1 MVALIH
7 AEPQAASSD
16 AYAARVAQAASGY
29 TAAERAAIE
38 AAFALAR
45 RGYGDARTSDGER
58 WLARA
63 AGTATIVA
71 ELKLD
76 AESVRAA
83 LLIGMPDSEGFDEP
97 GFAAEVGDEVA
108 RLVIGVARMGAIR
121 AAPSSEAGAR
131 KEARDEQA
139 ENLRKMLLAMVEDI
153 RVVLVKLAERT
164 QAMRYLVAASSG
176 EPDSAGSVATLA
188 SHRASQARET
198 QDLFAPLANRLGV
211 WQLKWEL
218 EDLALRALEP
228 DAYRR
233 IVAALDERRVDR
245 QRYIDQAVAEIR
257 RELAAAGVK
266 AEVTGRPKHITSI
279 WNKMRRKRVGID
291 ALYDIRAVRVLVDDV
306 KDCYTALGVVHNL
319 WTPLPQEFDDY
330 IAKPKA
336 NRYRSLHTAVIGPDG
351 KPLEVQ
357 IRTQEMHRHSEYGV
371 ASHWR
376 YKEGGGAQR
385 DPGYDEKI
393 AWLRQVLDWKD
404 AVADA
409 GEWLQQFKST
419 LFTDTIYVL
428 TPQGKVVDLPRGATP
443 VDFAYAVHSSLG
455 HRCRGARV
463 DGAMVPLNYTLQN
476 GQRIEIIAAKQGGPS
491 LDWLNADLG
500 YVQSH
505 RARAKVRQWFKAQQL
520 EATIAQGREAVERE
534 LHRAGRTA
542 LKLDA
547 VAAQAGFDKLDEFF
561 AAVSRAELNTRALQQ
576 AIQAVARPGG
586 TVAAPAE
593 DESVLPRASKSA
605 GAGSGILIV
614 GVDRLMTGL
623 ARCCKAAPPDP
634 IVGFVTRGK
643 GISIHR
649 RNCSNIARMQ
659 EKHPER
665 LITAEW
671 GTPRDEV
678 FPVDVVVE
686 AMDRQALL
694 RDVSEVFSREKIN
707 VTAVKTLSRNL
718 QAKMSFT
725 LEVKSLEQL
734 KHALGLVQDV
744 SGVLSAARR

>member
-1 MVALIH
+1 MVALVTS
-7 AEPQAASSD
+7 APQAASD
-16 AYAARVAQAASGY
+16 DLYAARIAQAASGY
-29 TAAERAAIE
+29 TPAERTAIE
-38 AAFALAR
+38 AAFELAR
-45 RGYGDARTSDGER
+45 KRYGNALTAEGES

-63 AGTATIVA
+63 TGTAAIVA

-83 LLIGMPDSEGFDEP
+83 LLIGIPDSQGFDEQK
-97 GFAAEVGDEVA
+97 FAAEAGDEVA
-108 RLVIGVARMGAIR
+108 KLVIGVARMGAIR
-121 AAPSSEAGAR
+121 TVSLGEGGAH
-131 KEARDEQA
+131 KEARDAQA
-139 ENLRKMLLAMVEDI
+139 ENLRKMLLAMVGDI

-164 QAMRYLVAASSG
+164 QAMRYWVSAADVADAR
-176 EPDSAGSVATLA
+176 PSAAGREA
-188 SHRASQARET
+188 HRASQARET

-218 EDLALRALEP
+218 EDLGLRALEP

-233 IVAALDERRVDR
+233 IAAALDERRIDR
-245 QRYIDQAVAEIR
+245 QRYIDQAIAEIK
-257 RELAAAGVK
+257 RELSVAGVK

-357 IRTQEMHRHSEYGV
+357 IRTHDMHRHSEYGV

-376 YKEGGGAQR
+376 YKEGGAAQR

-409 GEWLQQFKST
+409 GEWLRQFKST
-419 LFTDTIYVL
+419 LFTDTVYVL

-443 VDFAYAVHSSLG
+443 VDFAYAVHTSLG

-463 DGAMVPLNYTLQN
+463 DGAMVPLNYALQN

-491 LDWLNADLG
+491 RDWLNPDLG
-500 YVQSH
+500 YVHSN
-505 RARAKVRQWFKAQQL
+505 RARSKVRQWFKAQQHEETL
-520 EATIAQGREAVERE
+520 AQGRAIIERE
-534 LHRAGRTA
+534 LARAGATA
-542 LKLDA
+542 VSHDA
-547 VAAQAGFDKLDEFF
+547 VAVKAGFARADELYV
-561 AAVSRAELNTRALQQ
+561 AVGRAELNTRQIVTAIRAVLQPD
-576 AIQAVARPGG
+576 AAPESGAPADVVARQ
-586 TVAAPAE
+586 
-593 DESVLPRASKSA
+593 SKSA
-605 GAGSGILIV
+605 GSGAGILVV
-614 GVDRLMTGL
+614 GVDRLMTNL
-623 ARCCKAAPPDP
+623 ARCCKPAPPDG

-643 GISIHR
+643 GVTIHR
-649 RNCSNIARMQ
+649 QRCSNVARMRAR
-659 EKHPER
+659 EPER
-665 LITAEW
+665 LIVADW
-671 GTPRDEV
+671 GIPRDEV
-678 FPVDVVVE
+678 FPVDVVLE
-686 AMDRQALL
+686 AMDRQGLL
-694 RDVSEVFSREKIN
+694 RDITEIFSRERIN
-707 VTAVKTLSRNL
+707 VTAANTLTRNS
-718 QAKMSFT
+718 ATRMAFT
-725 LEVKSLEQL
+725 LEVKSLD
-734 KHALGLVQDV
+734 ALSRALALVKDV
-744 SGVLSAARR
+744 KGVLSAGRR